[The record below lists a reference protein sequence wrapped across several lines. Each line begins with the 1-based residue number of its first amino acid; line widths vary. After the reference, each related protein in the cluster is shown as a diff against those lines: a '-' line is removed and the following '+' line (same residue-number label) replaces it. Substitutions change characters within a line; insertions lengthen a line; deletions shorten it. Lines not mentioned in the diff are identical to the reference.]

1 MDMGWM
7 MPQNRPKYT
16 GLSPA
21 AKTAGIGPQSRQQ
34 ELKHL
39 AGTGPS
45 LGTKTE
51 STPPALGHNHADK
64 KWNT

>member
-1 MDMGWM
+1 MKT
-7 MPQNRPKYT
+7 PQNRPKFT
-16 GLSPA
+16 GPSPA
-21 AKTAGIGPQSRQQ
+21 AKTAGIGPQSHRR

-51 STPPALGHNHADK
+51 LTPPALGHNHTDEN
-64 KWNT
+64 WNT